1 MIVDYMPTGRKNAIT
16 RKELCRITGL
26 SDRQAREHIS
36 QARRNTPI
44 INLQD
49 GDGYFIPDPS
59 DNGDMNLLKRYVRQ
73 EEARLKSIGWS
84 LKAARKIMKGTNVIR
99 NEVPQQES
107 ND

>member
-1 MIVDYMPTGRKNAIT
+1 MIKDYIPTGHENAIS
-16 RKELCRITGL
+16 RKELSEL
-26 SDRQAREHIS
+26 SGIDDRNVRRSIA

-59 DNGDMNLLKRYVRQ
+59 NSVDMELLRRFVKQ

-84 LKAARKIMKGTNVIR
+84 LKAARKMLKG
-99 NEVPQQES
+99 E
-107 ND
+107 

>member
-1 MIVDYMPTGRKNAIT
+1 MITDYIPTGHRHIISRKT
-16 RKELCRITGL
+16 LCQLTGL
-26 SDRQAREHIS
+26 SDRQVRESIA

-59 DNGDMNLLKRYVRQ
+59 DNGDMELLRRYVRQ

-84 LKAARKIMKGTNVIR
+84 LKAARKMLKG
-99 NEVPQQES
+99 E
-107 ND
+107 